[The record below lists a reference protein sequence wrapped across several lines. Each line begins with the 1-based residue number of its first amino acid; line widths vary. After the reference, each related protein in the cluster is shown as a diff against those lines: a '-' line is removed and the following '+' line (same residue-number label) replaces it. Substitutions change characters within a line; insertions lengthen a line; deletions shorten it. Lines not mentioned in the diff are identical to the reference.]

1 VSGFWTESIA
11 AWLYLALIGSALA
24 FTAYTWLLRN
34 APISRVA
41 TYAYVNPVVA
51 IALGWLI
58 LDETVTGIT
67 IAGAAVIVLAVAVVV
82 QGEARPP
89 KATA

>member
-1 VSGFWTESIA
+1 M
-11 AWLYLALIGSALA
+11 
-24 FTAYTWLLRN
+24 
-34 APISRVA
+34 
-41 TYAYVNPVVA
+41 VA

-58 LDETVTGIT
+58 LDEAITGIT

-89 KATA
+89 RASA